1 MNVKKIM
8 ALSFLSISMHI
19 SVGQAETLE
28 EAVLAGGCFWC
39 VESDLEKLDGVQEVI
54 SGYSGGHVENPT
66 YKQVSS
72 GTTGHIEVVKVIFD
86 SEVISYSQLLSKFW
100 REVDPTRDDGQ
111 FCDAGNQYRPAIFYT
126 DDQKALA
133 EASLEKINQE
143 KPFEAPIKLELIAFD
158 HFYPAEA
165 KHQDYYK
172 KHALAYKYYRFGC
185 GRDKRLNALW
195 GEQRK

>member
-19 SVGQAETLE
+19 SIGQAETLE

-133 EASLEKINQE
+133 EASLEKITQE

-172 KHALAYKYYRFGC
+172 KHVLAYKYYRFGC